1 MRGFSARKYPEKQR
15 KAGGSQIYCDTWH
28 VSSNEAVM
36 FSQSIKQ
43 TAFDCP
49 TGLLRQK
56 LAAGDKHHAA
66 AVIKSALT

>member
-1 MRGFSARKYPEKQR
+1 MY
-15 KAGGSQIYCDTWH
+15 YCDAWS
-28 VSSNEAVM
+28 VSSNAAVM

-49 TGLLRQK
+49 AGLLRQK
-56 LAAGDKHHAA
+56 LTAGDKHHAA